1 MTATLKEFVEALE
14 GLRLLLHKLPD
25 NPKNKIYLETEKT
38 YINVLNKIN
47 SYTIASNET
56 KA

>member
-14 GLRLLLHKLPD
+14 GLRLLLNKLPD